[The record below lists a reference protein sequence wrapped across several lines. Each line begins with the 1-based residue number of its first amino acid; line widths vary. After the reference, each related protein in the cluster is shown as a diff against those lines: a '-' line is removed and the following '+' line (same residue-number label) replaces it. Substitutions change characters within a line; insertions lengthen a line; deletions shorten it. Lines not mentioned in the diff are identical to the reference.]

1 MDAPPFDLDEY
12 CGGLR
17 GNKDEM
23 DVTVRAF
30 HVPGLAS
37 KSASA
42 RRACVQQI
50 FVVVTSRRWVQLRA
64 VNAETSGPA
73 SKYWASA
80 GARLVARDF
89 RLDPMESCMFH
100 DAVNVARAALQG
112 RTIER
117 HDPVDEMKFMARVM
131 VDVERK
137 MADKGIEAVA
147 WTDMLH
153 DPFFSFLGSKRKL
166 LPPTA
171 ERLGV
176 DAGLEKDEKNQRNHY
191 FAALWKLPRPAAR
204 DNAVGY
210 TLLPE
215 QGRLEASLYLGPKQD
230 EPLLAFEKPFTQ
242 VIDYGFFGAVAHLLF
257 WILKKIHAL
266 VGNWGWSI
274 VLFTLVIRLTT
285 WHLNTKQT
293 ISMLRMKDFEPHQK
307 AIQAKYEKFGSDMTK
322 KAEMQKELMELYKKN
337 GHNPM
342 GGCLPMLLQMPI
354 FLALWSMLNAVF
366 ELRNAPFFGWI
377 VDLSSRDPYFIYPVL
392 MGGSMFAQQYM
403 TPAVGDPAQRKMMLV
418 LMPAMM
424 TFMFAQS
431 PAGLTIYYFVF
442 NMIGLGQTWWI
453 MRSYQPQSITL

>member
-147 WTDMLH
+147 RELVAARVRHARAAGDLAEEVEKTAALRAAVDEGKAAARRYREQLAAVA
-153 DPFFSFLGSKRKL
+153 DANAELLVRLEDARKATCDLDAALGAKL
-166 LPPTA
+166 ARRSELSQKLRGV
-171 ERLGV
+171 EDDVGRLG
-176 DAGLEKDEKNQRNHY
+176 A
-191 FAALWKLPRPAAR
+191 
-204 DNAVGY
+204 
-210 TLLPE
+210 
-215 QGRLEASLYLGPKQD
+215 
-230 EPLLAFEKPFTQ
+230 
-242 VIDYGFFGAVAHLLF
+242 
-257 WILKKIHAL
+257 
-266 VGNWGWSI
+266 
-274 VLFTLVIRLTT
+274 
-285 WHLNTKQT
+285 
-293 ISMLRMKDFEPHQK
+293 
-307 AIQAKYEKFGSDMTK
+307 
-322 KAEMQKELMELYKKN
+322 
-337 GHNPM
+337 
-342 GGCLPMLLQMPI
+342 
-354 FLALWSMLNAVF
+354 
-366 ELRNAPFFGWI
+366 ELRDAAAE
-377 VDLSSRDPYFIYPVL
+377 LQALRERH
-392 MGGSMFAQQYM
+392 A
-403 TPAVGDPAQRKMMLV
+403 
-418 LMPAMM
+418 
-424 TFMFAQS
+424 
-431 PAGLTIYYFVF
+431 
-442 NMIGLGQTWWI
+442 
-453 MRSYQPQSITL
+453 